1 MGKPTIA
8 FGKLVDTLQ
17 QHYGPP
23 VSPPS
28 TDPLE
33 LIIWEN
39 IGYLASDKRRA
50 EAFAT
55 LKETIG
61 THPEQ
66 ILTAKHSAL
75 AAIGKAGILPDVSAE
90 KLLTI
95 AKIAYEEFDSD
106 LRLSLK
112 NPLPQAKKA
121 LKRFPSIG
129 DPSAEKILLF
139 TRSYPVM
146 ALDSNG
152 LRVLCRVGFADE
164 QKSYSATYRSVQ
176 NAIHGQLPGDY
187 DSLIVG
193 KIALQQTTKMPSIQN
208 HHMIQAF
215 TTNRADQPFC
225 ESILPGLRTAVTISF
240 IAKESMRR
248 RNASPYIASRSRIR
262 YRFAS
267 RSEKASAI
275 SIPSARSSFG
285 ERQP

>member
-1 MGKPTIA
+1 MGKPTIT
-8 FGKLVDTLQ
+8 FSKLIDKLQ

-39 IGYLASDKRRA
+39 IAYLASDKRRA

-66 ILTAKHSAL
+66 ILTAKHSVL

-106 LRLSLK
+106 LRLALK

-129 DPSAEKILLF
+129 DPGAEKILLF

-146 ALDSNG
+146 ALESNG
-152 LRVLCRVGFADE
+152 LRVLCRIGFAEE
-164 QKSYSATYRSVQ
+164 QKNYSATYRLVQ
-176 NAIHGQLPGDY
+176 GAIREQLPRDC
-187 DSLIVG
+187 DSLI
-193 KIALQQTTKMPSIQN
+193 
-208 HHMIQAF
+208 
-215 TTNRADQPFC
+215 RAHQ
-225 ESILPGLRTAVTISF
+225 LLRQHGQELCKRSKPRCTECPVRDGCNYSQ
-240 IAKESMRR
+240 KE
-248 RNASPYIASRSRIR
+248 I
-262 YRFAS
+262 
-267 RSEKASAI
+267 
-275 SIPSARSSFG
+275 FG
-285 ERQP
+285 RD